1 MAQTC
6 RYQQVNMAEVQTP
19 AGASARD
26 TVLMALSVLV
36 LLAGIVAFYWF
47 DEQAL
52 PVRILMVIVGLAAG
66 AGLMWFTWYGR
77 EFWQFVLAARVEL
90 RKVVWPERDETVKT
104 TYVVFGFAI
113 VMGLFFWLL
122 DMGLTFLTR
131 LLGGQAG

>member
-1 MAQTC
+1 
-6 RYQQVNMAEVQTP
+6 MAEVQTP
-19 AGASARD
+19 AGASAKD
-26 TVLMALSVLV
+26 TALMTLSVV
-36 LLAGIVAFYWF
+36 ALLAGLVAFYWF

-52 PVRILMVIVGLAAG
+52 PIRIAMVIVGLAAA

-77 EFWQFVLAARVEL
+77 EFWQFVFAARIEL

-131 LLGGQAG
+131 LLGGQTG